1 MIQHY
6 LKVALRNL
14 LKYKTQNLISTIG
27 LAVGLLC
34 FSVCMY
40 CSRFVE
46 NTNHCF
52 SNYARI
58 AELKLREP
66 QANTSLF
73 PGTQTGLSEEL
84 RTWAMEEVEAI
95 SCMTFP
101 CEYPFSVE
109 ISQDKALP
117 YELETIEV
125 DTFYNKIFTPQMV
138 TGDWKTASQTQNA
151 VILSQSTAIKIFGHA
166 ETAIGKHLTL
176 QRRLYTSPESTPR
189 MGGIVYTVQAIM
201 EDIPLNNGFSFM
213 GHIDALTLNDSE
225 GLFQSPKRRDMIGVR
240 TFVLLSPRS
249 GTQDL
254 ENLFAKRSY
263 TYTTQ
268 YNHHTYEVA
277 AHEITDMKYME
288 GAYIQELLTGIVGT
302 LILLVGLINF
312 FHFLIGSFFN
322 RTREFSIMKMTGC
335 NWKQQF
341 CLLFIQSLI
350 ILFLSSLLVMCGI
363 ELIGSKLNFSMPG
376 ITMAFISGLLL
387 KHTLQYVGFL
397 IVLCAIVC
405 LFISARIHN
414 ISIQAGIYGSNKRR
428 GKQWG
433 RNGMLG
439 IQFFICWIFVALTV
453 GLFLQSEKMTQTLFY
468 TLAQQEKAEILSI
481 PLDYPFMKN
490 EEKLEMAERFKQH
503 SGVKDILLSDVAYT
517 QGVSGNWMMTE
528 KGKEDSSVEI
538 NIMNV
543 PLNFFSFMN
552 IPVEQGRTI
561 RTKED
566 IVTDATWQIN
576 QKKEVIGTNFYDW
589 DKDYTVCGVCS
600 SFQTNA
606 YVSSAG
612 FAFTLYD
619 PSIYVGHCYVKCHS
633 GQRQEVVKWI
643 ERIRRE
649 VLPENIPSQVK
660 TFLDDIHE
668 AQATEYTLKNI
679 VLFFA
684 VVSIIITLLGVY
696 SSITLDTERRQKEV
710 AIRKVN
716 GAGTRQIVWL
726 FVRLYITLLVATATI
741 TFPLIYIVLQLWKQ
755 MYTVF
760 FNDGIWFW
768 IGIFIFVTIVTAL
781 TIWFRISK
789 IAKINPVEAIKNE

>member
-6 LKVALRNL
+6 LKIAFRNL
-14 LKYKTQNLISTIG
+14 CKYKTQNIISIIG

-34 FSVCMY
+34 FSICMY

-52 SNYARI
+52 SHHARI
-58 AELKLREP
+58 GELKLCEP
-66 QANTSLF
+66 QTKTNFF
-73 PGTQTGLSEEL
+73 PGTQMGLSEEL

-101 CEYPFSVE
+101 HTYPFSVE

-125 DTFYNKIFTPQMV
+125 DTFYNQVFTPQIV
-138 TGDWKTASQTQNA
+138 IGEWETACHARNA
-151 VILSQSTAIKIFGHA
+151 VILSQSTATKIFGHA
-166 ETAIGKHLTL
+166 EMAIGKQMTL
-176 QRRLYTSPESTPR
+176 QKRLYTSPESTPR

-201 EDIPLNNGFSFM
+201 KDIPLNNDFSF

-225 GLFQSPKRRDMIGVR
+225 GLFQSPKRQDMIGVR
-240 TFVLLSPRS
+240 TYVLLSPRTS
-249 GTQDL
+249 AQDL
-254 ENLFAKRSY
+254 EHLFAKRNY

-277 AHEITDMKYME
+277 VHGITDMKYME
-288 GAYIQELLTGIVGT
+288 GAFIQEMLTGIVGT

-322 RTREFSIMKMTGC
+322 RTKEFSIMKMTGC
-335 NWKQQF
+335 NWQQQF
-341 CLLFIQSLI
+341 LLLFVQSLMI
-350 ILFLSSLLVMCGI
+350 VLFSSFLVMCGI
-363 ELIGSKLNFSMPG
+363 ELIGNKMDFAMPG
-376 ITMAFISGLLL
+376 MAMTFDSGLLL
-387 KHTLQYVGFL
+387 KHTLQYLTFL
-397 IVLCAIVC
+397 IVLCAVVC
-405 LFISARIHN
+405 LFISVRIHR
-414 ISIQAGIYGSNKRR
+414 ISIQAGIYGGNKRR

-439 IQFFICWIFVALTV
+439 VQFFICWIFVALTAA
-453 GLFLQSEKMTQTLFY
+453 LFLQSEKMTQTLFY
-468 TLAQQEKAEILSI
+468 TLTQQEKAEILSI
-481 PLDYPFMKN
+481 PLDYSFMKN

-517 QGVSGNWMMTE
+517 EGVSGNLMMTE
-528 KGKEDSSVEI
+528 KGNDNSSVEI

-552 IPVEQGRTI
+552 IPIEQGRGI

-566 IVTDATWQIN
+566 IVTDATWQTN
-576 QKKEVIGTNFYDW
+576 QGKDVIGENFYDW
-589 DKDYTVCGVCS
+589 ENDYTVCGVCS

-606 YVSSAG
+606 YTRSVG

-619 PSIYVGHCYVKCHS
+619 PSIYVGHCYVKCYP
-633 GQRQEVVKWI
+633 GQQQEVIKWI
-643 ERIRRE
+643 EKIRRE
-649 VLPENIPSQVK
+649 MLPENIPAQVK

-668 AQATEYTLKNI
+668 GQATEYTLKNI
-679 VLFFA
+679 ILFFA
-684 VVSIIITLLGVY
+684 IVSIIITLLGVY

-716 GAGTRQIVWL
+716 GAGMRQIIWL
-726 FVRLYITLLVATATI
+726 FVRLYVTLLVATAAI
-741 TFPLIYIVLQLWKQ
+741 TFPLIYMALQLWKQ

-760 FNDGIWFW
+760 FNEGVCYWA
-768 IGIFIFVTIVTAL
+768 GIFIFVTIVTAL
-781 TIWFRISK
+781 TIWFRILK
-789 IAKINPVEAIKNE
+789 IARINPVEAIKNE